1 MIRTLVTRRYRRSVA
16 RLALLAMWLVV
27 AGPLIGQLS
36 AAGPGHHVEH
46 HHAQAHAA
54 GHRVSTAEAPAS
66 TEGGSSAAVLHWQ
79 VACGYC
85 TLFQQMPV
93 LSALLPGV
101 VPLASHAITA
111 PVVATRAAH
120 GGPAVFPQAPTRAP
134 PRYRS

>member
-1 MIRTLVTRRYRRSVA
+1 MILTLARPHRLRSSA

-36 AAGPGHHVEH
+36 AAEQGDHGHHGGH
-46 HHAQAHAA
+46 GRHA
-54 GHRVSTAEAPAS
+54 GHPAGQMVSMAEES
-66 TEGGSSAAVLHWQ
+66 SSALLHWQ
-79 VACGYC
+79 MACGYC
-85 TLFQQMPV
+85 SLFQQMPV
-93 LSALLPGV
+93 LSARLPRV
-101 VPLASHAITA
+101 APVPSHAITA

>member
-27 AGPLIGQLS
+27 AGPLIGQFS
-36 AAGPGHHVEH
+36 AAERVQHGSGHHGMAH
-46 HHAQAHAA
+46 HEAMGQVAPSVADEA
-54 GHRVSTAEAPAS
+54 EPHRHE
-66 TEGGSSAAVLHWQ
+66 
-79 VACGYC
+79 ACGYC
-85 TLFQQMPV
+85 SLFQRMPV

-101 VPLASHAITA
+101 VPLPSHAITA

>member
-1 MIRTLVTRRYRRSVA
+1 MIRQLATPCRFRSPA

-36 AAGPGHHVEH
+36 AAGHAHHGG
-46 HHAQAHAA
+46 AHLA
-54 GHRVSTAEAPAS
+54 GHRLGPAMSMAEAPAS
-66 TEGGSSAAVLHWQ
+66 IDGAAAAVLHWQ

-93 LSALLPGV
+93 LSALLPSV
-101 VPLASHAITA
+101 APVPSHAITA